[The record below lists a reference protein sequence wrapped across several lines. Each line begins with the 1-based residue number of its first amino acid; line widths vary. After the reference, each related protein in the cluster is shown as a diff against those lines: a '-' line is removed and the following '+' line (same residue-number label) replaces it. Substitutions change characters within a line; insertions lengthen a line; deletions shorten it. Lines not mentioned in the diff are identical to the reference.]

1 MVMKITL
8 ATNTVEF
15 ADELSALG
23 CACGMHA
30 SKAEHDADASV
41 DMFTKT
47 ANEDDKIAR
56 CVEKAVVKEVFGDDV
71 NRPNF
76 SGAFGAGTAAAA
88 ISQFFP
94 MGAAKALA
102 AEIKGPLK
110 KIRLKVGFVPIKC
123 ATPIIVANPM
133 DWARHG
139 FYLGALYVN
148 RLF

>member
-41 DMFTKT
+41 DTFTET
-47 ANEDDKIAR
+47 AEDDLIAR
-56 CVEKAVVKEVFGDDV
+56 CVETAGVKEVFGDDV
-71 NRPNF
+71 NRRNF
-76 SGAFGAGTAAAA
+76 LAAFGAGTAAAA

-102 AEIKGPLK
+102 AEIKGPLE
-110 KIRLKVGFVPIKC
+110 KIKLKVGFVTITC
-123 ATPIIVANPM
+123 ATPIIMAKP
-133 DWARHG
+133 R
-139 FYLGALYVN
+139 
-148 RLF
+148 